1 MEYTI
6 KLSNSQGKELREE
19 AALHCFEDVGEYL
32 FEKMKTAIR
41 LEESES
47 IRNIMQTEV
56 LSEQQKAK
64 LKAFGAN
71 YLEDYSKAKVI
82 FENEEHFII
91 RLKVKLKEH
100 NI

>member
-1 MEYTI
+1 
-6 KLSNSQGKELREE
+6 
-19 AALHCFEDVGEYL
+19 
-32 FEKMKTAIR
+32 
-41 LEESES
+41 
-47 IRNIMQTEV
+47 MQTEV

>member
-1 MEYTI
+1 
-6 KLSNSQGKELREE
+6 
-19 AALHCFEDVGEYL
+19 
-32 FEKMKTAIR
+32 MKTAIR

-47 IRNIMQTEV
+47 IRNLMQTEL

-64 LKAFGAN
+64 LKSFGAN
-71 YLEDYSKAKVI
+71 YLEDYSKAKVF